1 MMVIER
7 AVMRARASSF
17 LAALFV
23 ALGASRASASGPA
36 PAGDRVTLDA
46 VWSPPDGFVAALHR
60 ACDAA
65 PAGAFGDCFVAA
77 MRRAGA
83 SDAAVA
89 FARRTGGQ
97 GYLKT
102 FRTTGGPVDLAF
114 AEYPFRANENSL
126 CFLVNGAPPMLDVDD
141 PRYLD
146 RDALRRNPAYAGILR
161 SYPNLAVFPGP
172 RSDAEGIVVTLLQE
186 GGEIVRAA
194 YALVD
199 GCRACARVGVLRLDF
214 DFDASGRF
222 AGTRV
227 ASVRAGLR

>member
-1 MMVIER
+1 MVIER
-7 AVMRARASSF
+7 AVMIARVPAL
-17 LAALFV
+17 LAV
-23 ALGASRASASGPA
+23 ALVATRASAPGQA
-36 PAGDRVTLDA
+36 PAGDRVALDA
-46 VWSPPDGFVAALHR
+46 VWSPPEGFVAALHR
-60 ACDAA
+60 ECDGA
-65 PAGAFGDCFVAA
+65 PGSFGACFVAA

-89 FARRTGGQ
+89 FARRTGEQ

-114 AEYPFRANENSL
+114 AEYPFRANENAL

-146 RDALRRNPAYAGILR
+146 REALRRNPAYAGLLR
-161 SYPNLAVFPGP
+161 SYPDLAVFPGP
-172 RSDAEGIVVTLLQE
+172 RSDAEGIVVTLLPE
-186 GGEIVRAA
+186 GGEIVRVA

-199 GCRACARVGVLRLDF
+199 GCHACARVGVLRLDF

-227 ASVRAGLR
+227 ASVRAGVR